1 MTPVTLAPAIQQLI
15 DESPLS
21 VPEHLDVCGQR
32 EYLRLV
38 SDLNHLRYG
47 LPGPPVHAV
56 TDHRVPV
63 AGGEILARI
72 YRPGPTAG
80 GGPMPAHLTV
90 HGGGWKMGSLTERA
104 TDAINRQRCRDAGVV
119 VVAIDYRLAPEH
131 RFPVPL
137 DDCYR
142 ALRWMWA
149 EAGHL
154 GIDPE
159 NLSIGGASA
168 GGNLAAATAIRCRD
182 ESGPPLRLQLL
193 EVPTLD
199 LTREMARATLASGAL
214 PDVPQATM
222 SDATHA
228 YLVDPADAKHPLA
241 SPLFVPDVRG
251 LPPAHIMTAEFDMLR
266 TEGEAYAD
274 RLAAAGVPVTRRRYP
289 GALHGT
295 AMLTRSWDQ
304 ARLWQRDAA
313 RALAAAH
320 GTGAAHATTRAA
332 HRIG

>member
-1 MTPVTLAPAIQQLI
+1 PA
-15 DESPLS
+15 
-21 VPEHLDVCGQR
+21 
-32 EYLRLV
+32 
-38 SDLNHLRYG
+38 
-47 LPGPPVHAV
+47 
-56 TDHRVPV
+56 
-63 AGGEILARI
+63 
-72 YRPGPTAG
+72 
-80 GGPMPAHLTV
+80 PAHLTL
-90 HGGGWKMGSLTERA
+90 HGGGWKLGSLTERA
-104 TDAINRQRCRDAGVV
+104 SDAINRQRCRDAGVV

-142 ALRWMWA
+142 ALLWMWTNA
-149 EAGHL
+149 YHL
-154 GIDPE
+154 GINPY

-168 GGNLAAATAIRCRD
+168 GGNLAAAVAIRCRD
-182 ESGPPLRLQLL
+182 EGGPPLRLQLL

-199 LTREMARATLASGAL
+199 LTRDMARATLASGVL

-222 SDATHA
+222 NDSTHA
-228 YLVDPADAKHPLA
+228 YLADPADAKHPLA
-241 SPLFVPDVRG
+241 SPLFLPDVRG

-274 RLAAAGVPVTRRRYP
+274 RLATAGVSVTRRRYP

-304 ARLWQRDAA
+304 ARLWQQDAA
-313 RALAAAH
+313 RALAVAH
-320 GTGAAHATTRAA
+320 ETSATHATGAAQETRATGARHATTRAA